1 MRTGGPDEP
10 LPANLPV
17 RMSEAIFR
25 AEGDHFLPTEHAR
38 GPWDP
43 AALHG
48 GAPAALMVGALEDL
62 EGGGGLAP
70 ARITFEFLRPVPLG
84 ALSLLTRVIRGG
96 RRVQRLE
103 AELSCGDQLITTA
116 SARRVAPVPADAPVA
131 TERALAAPEHGSP
144 AVFSLSGSSQASFA
158 ATAMEMR
165 WLVGEGELGPSTV
178 WMRLRFP
185 VVEGRAT
192 SPLMSLAAVADFG
205 NGVGATLPFAE
216 WVFINADLSIHLHR
230 RPEGEWIGLESRT
243 FASAGGYGLAESV
256 LHDRR
261 GPVGRASQS
270 LVVQRR

>member
-1 MRTGGPDEP
+1 MGD
-10 LPANLPV
+10 
-17 RMSEAIFR
+17 AIFR
-25 AEGDHFLPTEHAR
+25 ADADRFLPTEHAR

-48 GAPAALMVGALEDL
+48 GAPAALIVGALEDL
-62 EGGGGLAP
+62 ERGAGLAP

-84 ALSLLTRVIRGG
+84 PLSLVTRMVRAG

-103 AELSCGDQLITTA
+103 AELRAGDQLIITA
-116 SARRVAPVPADAPVA
+116 SALRVAPVPADVPSAAEQPLAP
-131 TERALAAPEHGSP
+131 PEQARP
-144 AVFSLSGSSQASFA
+144 AVFSLSGSSEASFA

-165 WLVGEGELGPSTV
+165 WLAGEGELGPATV
-178 WMRLRFP
+178 WMRLRYP
-185 VVEGRAT
+185 LVEGRAT
-192 SPLMSLAAVADFG
+192 SPLMGLVAAADFG
-205 NGVGATLPFAE
+205 NGVSASLPFAE

-230 RPEGEWIGLESRT
+230 RPEGEWVGLESRT
-243 FASAGGYGLAESV
+243 VASAGGCGLAESV